1 MKTFFI
7 YPNWEKNSALQILP
21 SVFRILRQNTA
32 TRLLLPDKMRPFYST
47 MEAEFVPEEKAVSL
61 ANLAVVLGGDG
72 TMLRLARMA
81 AAQQLP
87 MLGIN
92 MGHVGFMTELEPN
105 ELEQLQKLSTGAYT
119 IDTRM
124 MLHIQIM
131 RDGNRLYE
139 DDALNDVVV
148 GRGEAFHMMRAQIL
162 ADNEAVTYVNGDGI
176 IVCTPT
182 GSTAYSLS
190 AGGPIIEPGTDNL
203 AVIPIC
209 AHALA
214 AKSFVFA
221 SSRRITLL
229 TKGDVLLSV
238 DGRPGFSVHSGDRI
252 EVTRSPLRA
261 RLVRLKGNSF
271 YTILHQKLS

>member
-7 YPNWEKNSALQILP
+7 YPNWEKDSALQILP
-21 SVFRILRQNTA
+21 LVFRILRRNTT
-32 TRLLLPDKMRPFYST
+32 TRLLLPDAMRPFYST
-47 MEAEFVPEEKAVSL
+47 TEAEFVPEEKAVST

-72 TMLRLARMA
+72 TMLRLARAA

-105 ELEQLQKLSTGAYT
+105 ELGRLQKLLTGTYT

-131 RDGNRLYE
+131 RDDKRLYE

-162 ADNEAVTYVNGDGI
+162 ADNETVTYVNGDGI

-190 AGGPIIEPGTDNL
+190 AGGPVIEPGTDNL

-238 DGRPGFSVHSGDRI
+238 DGRPGVSIHSGDRI
-252 EVTRSPLRA
+252 EVTRSSLRT
-261 RLVRLKGNSF
+261 RLIRLKGNSF